1 MTLTLPTLTIP
12 QPWWLTSNGRYHY
25 MDKARRTRCIREA
38 AALTYTGHRAPGN
51 GPWLI
56 VAEVA
61 YPTAAGDVDNA
72 QPSVKA
78 AIDGARTAGVIP
90 DDSPRYVAGL
100 LLRRA
105 KEKAPKGTHR
115 ITLRL
120 IDQEV
125 PF

>member
-12 QPWWLTSNGRYHY
+12 APWWLTSNGRYHY

-105 KEKAPKGTHR
+105 AKKAPKGTHE
-115 ITLRL
+115 IALKLT
-120 IDQEV
+120 DQEV
-125 PF
+125 VF